1 MKILIIDD
9 EPRVCSYTARVLAQH
24 DHESQ
29 AAGSYEEGMKL
40 LNEPGEE
47 GWHLILLDISLPG
60 RSGYEFLQDIRKGG
74 SKVPVI
80 FLTGHG
86 AVDYRVKGLN
96 LGADDFIAKPF
107 ESKELIA
114 RIEAVARRSQS
125 IPTYS
130 LGELKIDPA
139 RQLVMRGEQRLDMTP
154 REFAVLLELIWAE
167 GRVVSKNRLLSN
179 VWGMDHDPGT
189 KIVEVQI
196 ARLRKKLGQGSR
208 PAIETVVGEGYRLMA
223 SRSRDLSAS

>member
-9 EPRVCSYTARVLAQH
+9 EPSVCSYTARVLAQH
-24 DHESQ
+24 DHDSQ
-29 AAGSYEEGMKL
+29 SAGSYEEGMQL
-40 LNEPGEE
+40 LNEPSED
-47 GWHLILLDISLPG
+47 GWDLILLDISLPG
-60 RSGYEFLQDIRKGG
+60 RSGYEFLQDIRKEG

-125 IPTYS
+125 IPTYT

-179 VWGMDHDPGT
+179 VWGMEHDPGT

-196 ARLRKKLGQGSR
+196 ARLRKKLGAGSQ

-223 SRSRDLSAS
+223 SRSRDLSTS